1 MLSTR
6 AGGLGVTLT
15 AADTVIFYDNDWNPT
30 MDAQAT
36 DRAHRI
42 GQKKTVTVYRL
53 ITKGTVEESI
63 VKRAKQKQDVQ
74 STVYSGGALRMDAL
88 KPSEVMQLL
97 VDDNIKHEEIS
108 EMSVLKKR
116 KKSDAV
122 ADKEENKALE
132 AIEHLH
138 QVEEQESEMHKQ
150 IAKTVLEQD
159 NDVVMDFS
167 KVMDEKND

>member
-1 MLSTR
+1 
-6 AGGLGVTLT
+6 
-15 AADTVIFYDNDWNPT
+15 
-30 MDAQAT
+30 
-36 DRAHRI
+36 
-42 GQKKTVTVYRL
+42 
-53 ITKGTVEESI
+53 
-63 VKRAKQKQDVQ
+63 
-74 STVYSGGALRMDAL
+74 MDAL

-116 KKSDAV
+116 KQSDAV

-132 AIEHLH
+132 ALEHLH
-138 QVEEQESEMHKQ
+138 KVEEQESEMQKQ
-150 IAKTVLEQD
+150 IEKTVLEQD